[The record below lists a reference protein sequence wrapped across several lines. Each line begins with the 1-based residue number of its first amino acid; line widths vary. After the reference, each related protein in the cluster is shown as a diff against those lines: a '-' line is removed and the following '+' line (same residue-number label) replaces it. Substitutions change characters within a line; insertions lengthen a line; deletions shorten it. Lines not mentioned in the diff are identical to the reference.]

1 MKPMKK
7 RMLQDH
13 TIQDALAFWQLLRR
27 GRFRPLLAEPTENT
41 IIQLFRYVITGA
53 SSFLVD
59 FLLLFLLELAGL
71 YYLPASA
78 VSFLVGISCNFL
90 LTKFFAFK
98 SVDPTVGP
106 TAEVFV
112 FAAIS
117 GGGLVLTMV
126 LMYLFTSRLQLYF
139 MVSKLISS
147 ILVFFWNFL
156 GRKFILYAGKVHDH
170 AGPPPTKKGISHG
183 RSLSLLPQTTSSH
196 SSSPRSR
203 IAFPVVPWH
212 SRKAAL
218 PGASF
223 HRWSSTGVSG

>member
-90 LTKFFAFK
+90 LTKFF
-98 SVDPTVGP
+98 
-106 TAEVFV
+106 
-112 FAAIS
+112 
-117 GGGLVLTMV
+117 GLT
-126 LMYLFTSRLQLYF
+126 R
-139 MVSKLISS
+139 
-147 ILVFFWNFL
+147 
-156 GRKFILYAGKVHDH
+156 
-170 AGPPPTKKGISHG
+170 P
-183 RSLSLLPQTTSSH
+183 
-196 SSSPRSR
+196 
-203 IAFPVVPWH
+203 
-212 SRKAAL
+212 
-218 PGASF
+218 
-223 HRWSSTGVSG
+223 VSGIPTPTPAFFIAHPIPTGFPAVIAAS

>member
-112 FAAIS
+112 VAAIS

-139 MVSKLISS
+139 MVS
-147 ILVFFWNFL
+147 
-156 GRKFILYAGKVHDH
+156 
-170 AGPPPTKKGISHG
+170 
-183 RSLSLLPQTTSSH
+183 
-196 SSSPRSR
+196 
-203 IAFPVVPWH
+203 
-212 SRKAAL
+212 
-218 PGASF
+218 
-223 HRWSSTGVSG
+223 

>member
-78 VSFLVGISCNFL
+78 VSFLVGISHFSIRVPSISNRPSF
-90 LTKFFAFK
+90 
-98 SVDPTVGP
+98 TV
-106 TAEVFV
+106 V
-112 FAAIS
+112 
-117 GGGLVLTMV
+117 
-126 LMYLFTSRLQLYF
+126 
-139 MVSKLISS
+139 
-147 ILVFFWNFL
+147 
-156 GRKFILYAGKVHDH
+156 
-170 AGPPPTKKGISHG
+170 PPTSIPIHFFPIKK
-183 RSLSLLPQTTSSH
+183 LLY
-196 SSSPRSR
+196 
-203 IAFPVVPWH
+203 
-212 SRKAAL
+212 L
-218 PGASF
+218 
-223 HRWSSTGVSG
+223 

>member
-71 YYLPASA
+71 YYLPESA

-156 GRKFILYAGKVHDH
+156 GRKFILYPGKVHEH
-170 AGPPPTKKGISHG
+170 A
-183 RSLSLLPQTTSSH
+183 
-196 SSSPRSR
+196 
-203 IAFPVVPWH
+203 
-212 SRKAAL
+212 
-218 PGASF
+218 
-223 HRWSSTGVSG
+223 

>member
-156 GRKFILYAGKVHDH
+156 GRKFILYPERSTNMPDPSNKERDLPWEIPFFVASNYFVPLQLSPVQDCLPGGSM
-170 AGPPPTKKGISHG
+170 AQPEG
-183 RSLSLLPQTTSSH
+183 RP
-196 SSSPRSR
+196 
-203 IAFPVVPWH
+203 A
-212 SRKAAL
+212 
-218 PGASF
+218 GASF

>member
-71 YYLPASA
+71 YYLPAS
-78 VSFLVGISCNFL
+78 
-90 LTKFFAFK
+90 
-98 SVDPTVGP
+98 VDPTVGP

-156 GRKFILYAGKVHDH
+156 GRKFILYPGKVHEH
-170 AGPPPTKKGISHG
+170 A
-183 RSLSLLPQTTSSH
+183 
-196 SSSPRSR
+196 
-203 IAFPVVPWH
+203 
-212 SRKAAL
+212 
-218 PGASF
+218 
-223 HRWSSTGVSG
+223 